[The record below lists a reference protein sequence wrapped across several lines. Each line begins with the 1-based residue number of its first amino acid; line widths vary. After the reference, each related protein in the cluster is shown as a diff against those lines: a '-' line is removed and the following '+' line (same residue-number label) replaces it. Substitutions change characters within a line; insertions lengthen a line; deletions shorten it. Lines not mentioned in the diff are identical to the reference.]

1 MPIRN
6 AHRCIGIF
14 DNRADIRAHA
24 SGILNDKCMH
34 STLSVYNALIIN
46 VISSVDNPLN
56 NLHTRV
62 HSSALVCV
70 LVCTPH
76 TA

>member
-1 MPIRN
+1 MRIDVSVFSTTVR
-6 AHRCIGIF
+6 
-14 DNRADIRAHA
+14 DTRAHA

-34 STLSVYNALIIN
+34 SALSVCNALIISAL
-46 VISSVDNPLN
+46 ISVDNPLN

-62 HSSALVCV
+62 HSSALVCA
-70 LVCTPH
+70 LVCTSH

>member
-1 MPIRN
+1 MYRYFRQPCRFT
-6 AHRCIGIF
+6 RV
-14 DNRADIRAHA
+14 HA

-34 STLSVYNALIIN
+34 SALSVYNALIISAL
-46 VISSVDNPLN
+46 SSVDNPLN

-62 HSSALVCV
+62 HLSTLVCARISIV
-70 LVCTPH
+70 H